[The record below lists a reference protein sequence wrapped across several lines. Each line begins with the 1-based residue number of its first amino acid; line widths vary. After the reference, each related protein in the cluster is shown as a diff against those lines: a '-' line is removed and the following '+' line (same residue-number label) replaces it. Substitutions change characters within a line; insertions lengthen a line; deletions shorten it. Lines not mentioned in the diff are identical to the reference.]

1 MARRGD
7 STPTGIGV
15 AAVESVVDKF
25 LLPKKAM
32 ARMAPG
38 AYFSATGLPDASV
51 TWLQAFSTAPT
62 TDSGI
67 GT

>member
-7 STPTGIGV
+7 RTPTGIGV
-15 AAVESVVDKF
+15 AAGESVVDK
-25 LLPKKAM
+25 LQLPKSM
-32 ARMAPG
+32 AWTVPC

-62 TDSGI
+62 TESGI